1 MSVFLL
7 GACVGGVC
15 GAIGVL
21 ASVFVGF
28 RESVLKNIVVLAA
41 VGALS
46 VNAGWVV
53 EVRSGYSPGLG
64 WVLPGLSGFG
74 FALVTVSWIRAA
86 VTPHEDYLRVF
97 IAATVGAC
105 SVALGYPVFL
115 LGGVGA
121 VPAATVTAF
130 AGGWLCLLVLRQYD
144 DEDERGGYAAI
155 GLGCLVPVVLIV
167 PLTAVFTFAFR
178 GMAGG

>member
-1 MSVFLL
+1 MSAFLL
-7 GACVGGVC
+7 GACAGGLC
-15 GAIGVL
+15 GASGVV
-21 ASVFVGF
+21 ASIFVGF
-28 RESVLKNIVVLAA
+28 RGSVVKNIVVLAA

-53 EVRSGYSPGLG
+53 EVRSGHSPGLG

-74 FALVTVSWIRAA
+74 FALIAVSWVRAA
-86 VTPHEDYLRVF
+86 VTPHEDYLRVVL
-97 IAATVGAC
+97 AATVGAC
-105 SVALGYPVFL
+105 SVPLGYVVFL
-115 LGGVGA
+115 LGGLGA

-144 DEDERGGYAAI
+144 DEDEGGGYAAI
-155 GLGCLVPVVLIV
+155 GLGCLIPVVLIV
-167 PLTAVFTFAFR
+167 PLTVVFTLAFR